1 MSYKVLFN
9 NNNLS
14 DYCTVLNVTR
24 SILPSRSN
32 FSKTVP
38 TLNGSYYTGGKYSER
53 TIPIEVAIF
62 AKNREE
68 YAQKIGKLAEILNV
82 NQPSP
87 LIIEDEPYKVYYAI
101 VDGVTELSKKFFN
114 GVATINFMCNDPYA
128 ESSYWNAFRDNGNGV
143 FNVTSYGTVETY
155 PIVDVDFRSG
165 GCFFQLTNY
174 EGKTVLIGKP
184 KDGTKPSI
192 AQSDI
197 VINDNCQSVS
207 TFTTISQTLFD
218 QNRVITGNYGVNS
231 NGKGIVCSNFGTAQA
246 NKWTGAGF
254 KRNLNVDVAD
264 FEVIVDLTFSS
275 QGENYVEPPPSPPA
289 PAPKPEPTPPSMP
302 TTPDTSTTNP
312 QPAPPTV
319 TPKPPATSLG
329 TYKVVNCGGLWIN
342 KTADVSQPLYAMAP
356 GTLIYPD
363 KISNGWA
370 KHTHSNKWHTFTG
383 WSSMK
388 YLKKVSNSGRSRS
401 SEVETLSTEYADEQL
416 GLIEIYG
423 FDRNGAKLFK
433 FEIADTNSYYEF
445 VEPKISIGSTVV
457 LKDNKNVP
465 AARKADGKEMP
476 SGVFGDFNDFVG
488 QFSIKREKNTAGQ
501 NIWSAEIRKIVNG
514 KITKSIS
521 TSNGLASSVFPKG
534 DLNYIG
540 VFISRYGESEPVSVM
555 NITNIYVKNLKLK
568 TDQYVTDNV
577 TIFKTGDHM
586 QINFED
592 GQVTLNDES
601 LLSQLDIGSE
611 FFTIPSGSSQFAFR
625 TDAQT
630 SVVCG
635 FKDRFI

>member
-1 MSYKVLFN
+1 MAYKVLFN
-9 NNNLS
+9 DNNLS

-24 SILPSRSN
+24 SVLPNRSN

-38 TLNGSYYTGGKYSER
+38 MLNGSYYTGGKYSER

-62 AKNREE
+62 ANSKAE
-68 YAQKIGKLAEILNV
+68 YAQKIEKLAEILNV
-82 NQPSP
+82 NKPSK
-87 LIIEDEPYKVYYAI
+87 LIIDDEPYKVYYAI
-101 VDGVTELSKKFFN
+101 VDGASELSKKFFN
-114 GVATINFMCNDPYA
+114 GVATINFLCNDPYS
-128 ESSYWNAFRDNGNGV
+128 ESSYWNAYRDIGNGV
-143 FNVTSYGTVETY
+143 FSVTSYGTVDTY
-155 PIVDVDFRSG
+155 PIIDVDFRTG

-184 KDGTKPSI
+184 KDGTQPTI
-192 AQSDI
+192 PESDI

-218 QNRVITGNYGVNS
+218 QNRVISGNYSVNS
-231 NGKGIVCSNFGTAQA
+231 NGKGIICSNFGNAESG
-246 NKWTGAGF
+246 KWTGAGF
-254 KRNLNVDVAD
+254 KRNLNKDVSE

-275 QGENYVEPPPSPPA
+275 QGENYVEPPPAPPA
-289 PAPKPEPTPPSMP
+289 PPPEPEPTPPAMP
-302 TTPDTSTTNP
+302 VEPDPAPVNP

-319 TPKPPATSLG
+319 VPTPPPVSLG

-342 KTADVSQPLYAMAP
+342 GTPDVSQPIYAMGP

-363 KISNGWA
+363 EIQGNWA

-388 YLKKVSNSGRSRS
+388 YLQKVSNSGRSRS
-401 SEVETLSTEYADEQL
+401 LNVATYDTEYADEQM

-423 FDRNGAKLFK
+423 FDKNGTKLFK
-433 FEIADTNSYYEF
+433 FEIADANEYYEF

-457 LKDNKNVP
+457 LKDSKSVP
-465 AARKADGKEMP
+465 SPRVVDDKSMP

-501 NIWSAEIRKIVNG
+501 NLWSAEIRKIENG
-514 KITKSIS
+514 KVVKTLT
-521 TSNGLASSVFPKG
+521 TSNGLSSTVFPKG

-540 VFISRYGESEPVSVM
+540 VFISRYGESSPVSVM
-555 NITNIYVKNLKLK
+555 NVSNIYVKNLNLK
-568 TDQYVTDNV
+568 TDEYTDNNV
-577 TIFKTGDHM
+577 SIFKSGDHM
-586 QINFED
+586 QINFQE
-592 GQVTLNDES
+592 GLVTLNDES

-611 FFTIPSGSSQFAFR
+611 FFSIPSGTSQFAFR

-630 SVVCG
+630 NVVCG